1 MRRSSPTWRNLTTPR
16 RSGAGS
22 FDLRA
27 IDAMHLGLG
36 RSLPVRGGNTALPQP
51 RALCWCWS
59 AAGPAAA
66 ARRGEIQ
73 RPHAA
78 LAPAPSI
85 SGPPS
90 VRRRPRAAAFCSA
103 AALLRPRSRLPFAVA
118 GLRQPQQA
126 FDAHAPLQ
134 GQPLRSRAQCHHST
148 SPMWHPAGWVSPW
161 CWLLRAAAGNG
172 HGNGSR
178 HPHAP
183 QPTGMPMPTGHRAP
197 SPPPQLGPAARGPIQ
212 YS

>member
-1 MRRSSPTWRNLTTPR
+1 MSRYVVGFSLLRIYKGIIKGFEERHHHDKRSVSSIRIR
-16 RSGAGS
+16 QYS
-22 FDLRA
+22 
-27 IDAMHLGLG
+27 H
-36 RSLPVRGGNTALPQP
+36 AL
-51 RALCWCWS
+51 
-59 AAGPAAA
+59 
-66 ARRGEIQ
+66 
-73 RPHAA
+73 

-148 SPMWHPAGWVSPW
+148 SPMWHPVGWVSPW